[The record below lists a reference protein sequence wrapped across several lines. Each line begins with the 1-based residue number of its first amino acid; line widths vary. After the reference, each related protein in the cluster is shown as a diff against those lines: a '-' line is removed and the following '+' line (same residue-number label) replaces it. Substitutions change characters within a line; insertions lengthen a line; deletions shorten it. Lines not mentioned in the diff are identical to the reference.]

1 VSGGVPRRA
10 LIGKAANVVGTHGE
24 FACNGLRAPS
34 WSKCSKNGFLDLQ
47 LAYQARSLYC
57 LARPASIHLYS
68 RAKFQCKKPRAVTEK
83 VVPNTMAQEYLP
95 NSVLYAISA
104 GIGGIGLDLV
114 AHETLRGIEPL
125 LGKAISYRAHAPDI
139 DRHKIKTLRFHPI
152 RLLSNLDRKY
162 YYAAKKRAVARV
174 AGQFLKTGRFDLF
187 HVWSGCALHSLR
199 VAKSLGIPSLLE
211 IPTWHRQKGKALPPK
226 TEHEIAMENAPIP
239 QRWLNRL
246 LISRQES
253 LEEYDLADLL
263 LVESEKAA
271 DSFRV
276 LGYPNDKLFS
286 MPQGVDVQ
294 RFQPGSPPGF
304 FRAVFVGALIKRKGV
319 HTLIEA
325 WKKLKLTNAE
335 LWLAGHPHD
344 EIKPYLVDLPANVKV
359 LGFTREVENVFRAG
373 SVHVFPSSLEGS
385 AKTTYEA
392 SACALAQITTREAG
406 DVVVDGLNGIVI
418 PPNDVEALASA
429 IQFLYD
435 RPDLVRQYGAAGRER
450 VLEHFTWDHFRKRVL
465 SAYRLA
471 MARAVESRG
480 VSLVQ

>member
-1 VSGGVPRRA
+1 MSPATVA
-10 LIGKAANVVGTHGE
+10 GKVGRNE
-24 FACNGLRAPS
+24 
-34 WSKCSKNGFLDLQ
+34 
-47 LAYQARSLYC
+47 
-57 LARPASIHLYS
+57 
-68 RAKFQCKKPRAVTEK
+68 
-83 VVPNTMAQEYLP
+83 MAQEYLP
-95 NSVLYAISA
+95 KSVLYAISA

-125 LGKAISYRAHAPDI
+125 LGKAIAYRAHAPDI
-139 DRHKIKTLRFHPI
+139 NRHKIKTLRFHPV

-174 AGQFLKTGRFDLF
+174 ADQFLKTGRFDLF
-187 HVWSGCALHSLR
+187 HVWSGCGLHALR
-199 VAKSLGIPSLLE
+199 VAKTLGVPSLLE
-211 IPTWHRQKGKALPPK
+211 IPTWHRQKGKKLPPK

-239 QRWLNRL
+239 ERWLNRL

-253 LEEYDLADLL
+253 LEEYELADLL

-294 RFQPGSPPGF
+294 RFQPGSPPAF

-325 WKKLKLTNAE
+325 WKKLNLPNAE

-359 LGFTREVENVFRAG
+359 LGFTRDVENVFRAG
-373 SVHVFPSSLEGS
+373 SVHIFPSSLEGS

-418 PPNDVEALASA
+418 PPNDVDALASA

-465 SAYRLA
+465 AAYRLA

-480 VSLVQ
+480 VTLARPPLRPARGTR

>member
-1 VSGGVPRRA
+1 M
-10 LIGKAANVVGTHGE
+10 
-24 FACNGLRAPS
+24 
-34 WSKCSKNGFLDLQ
+34 D
-47 LAYQARSLYC
+47 
-57 LARPASIHLYS
+57 
-68 RAKFQCKKPRAVTEK
+68 
-83 VVPNTMAQEYLP
+83 QEYLP
-95 NSVLYAISA
+95 KSVLYAISA

-125 LGKAISYRAHAPDI
+125 LGKAIAYGAHAPDI
-139 DRHKIKTLRFHPI
+139 DRHKIKTLRFHPV

-187 HVWSGCALHSLR
+187 HVWSGCALHALSI
-199 VAKSLGIPSLLE
+199 AKSLGIPSLLE
-211 IPTWHRQKGKALPPK
+211 IPTWHRQKGKKLPPK

-246 LISRQES
+246 LVSRQES
-253 LEEYDLADLL
+253 LEEYELADLL

-294 RFQPGSPPGF
+294 RFQPGSPPAF

-319 HTLIEA
+319 HTLVEA
-325 WKKLKLTNAE
+325 WKKLRLPNAE

-344 EIKPYLVDLPANVKV
+344 EIEPYLVDLPANVKV
-359 LGFTREVENVFRAG
+359 LGFTRDVENVFRAG

-406 DVVVDGLNGIVI
+406 DVVVDGLNGIII
-418 PPNDVEALASA
+418 PPNDVDALASA

-465 SAYRLA
+465 AAYRLA
-471 MARAVESRG
+471 MARTVESRG
-480 VSLVQ
+480 VSLVK